1 MLATDAYGGHGG
13 IAMYNR
19 DLADALAAMPEVS
32 EVVVIPRTLPFA
44 PTGVP
49 DKVRYLAQAAGSKMG
64 YIAAALR
71 SALSGF
77 DLLICGHINLLP
89 LATLLRAKLRCPMVL
104 MAYGIDVWTPPRRW
118 IRLCL
123 GQVNAVWAISA
134 VTRER
139 MNDWACLPERLY
151 VVLPNAIHL
160 DQYAMGPRSE
170 RLIERYDLNGRKVI
184 LTLARLPGSERYKGV
199 DEVLEALP
207 ALIRQ
212 DQRLLYIVAGEG
224 DDRPRLEA
232 RSRELGLQ
240 DHVLF
245 TGFVAEAE
253 KADHFRLAD
262 AFVMPGRGEGFGF
275 VFLEALACGVPVVG
289 SLLDGSREALR
300 EGELGELVDPTDADS
315 VKAGIERAL
324 QRPQAIPPGLAYF
337 DWPNF
342 CARLRA
348 AVTSLNP
355 PCLARP

>member
-1 MLATDAYGGHGG
+1 
-13 IAMYNR
+13 
-19 DLADALAAMPEVS
+19 
-32 EVVVIPRTLPFA
+32 
-44 PTGVP
+44 
-49 DKVRYLAQAAGSKMG
+49 
-64 YIAAALR
+64 
-71 SALSGF
+71 
-77 DLLICGHINLLP
+77 
-89 LATLLRAKLRCPMVL
+89 MVL

-160 DQYAMGPRSE
+160 DQYAMGSKSE

-232 RSRELGLQ
+232 KSRALGLQ

-245 TGFVAEAE
+245 TG
-253 KADHFRLAD
+253 L
-262 AFVMPGRGEGFGF
+262 
-275 VFLEALACGVPVVG
+275 
-289 SLLDGSREALR
+289 
-300 EGELGELVDPTDADS
+300 
-315 VKAGIERAL
+315 
-324 QRPQAIPPGLAYF
+324 
-337 DWPNF
+337 
-342 CARLRA
+342 
-348 AVTSLNP
+348 
-355 PCLARP
+355 